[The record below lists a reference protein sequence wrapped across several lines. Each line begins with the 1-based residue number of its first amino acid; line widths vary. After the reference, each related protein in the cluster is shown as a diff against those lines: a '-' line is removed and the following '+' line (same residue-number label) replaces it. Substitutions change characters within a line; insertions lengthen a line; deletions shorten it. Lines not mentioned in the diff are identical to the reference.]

1 MFQDL
6 DARYVQRQ
14 PIVCAMQGFTCSR
27 DGWLMRT
34 AELRHVGTPTFVK
47 LLLSR
52 LIKDVMSRMF
62 VMQTKINYR
71 FRSVVSGDER

>member
-1 MFQDL
+1 MLQDL

-14 PIVCAMQGFTCSR
+14 PIICAMQGFTRSR

-34 AELRHVGTPTFVK
+34 AELRHERTPTFVK

-62 VMQTKINYR
+62 VMHTKINYK
-71 FRSVVSGDER
+71 FRSVISRNER